1 MIGEMFDNKL
11 KLSFVVP
18 CKNEEKHI
26 IRCLDS
32 ILKQN
37 KNDSSSEIVVMD
49 NGSTDK
55 TLEILKRYNSR
66 IKVFVRTDVSISELR
81 NHGVEKSG
89 GEWIAFIDAD
99 VELDI
104 NWYTNLVRVINEL
117 KDTGVDIKK
126 VVLGSTCSIPCSPT
140 WVERIWYDQL
150 VSRDKNN
157 NAYINSANVILSREL
172 FDKIGGFDPVYK
184 TGEDEKLCSDARRH
198 GGLIIKNDSIRAV
211 HHGYSKSIKQFFKRE
226 RWHGLGMDKYL
237 FMPWKYRDLLLAYY
251 YISVLVIFIMLLL
264 FSKNIIVPVIFCPS
278 FVFIPVF
285 FLACLRYRE
294 KLLNVFPLSLLYFIY
309 GWARVF
315 SVFDIVS
322 AKCRNR

>member
-1 MIGEMFDNKL
+1 MITRLE
-11 KLSFVVP
+11 LSLVIP

-26 IRCLDS
+26 SLCLDS

-37 KNDSSSEIVVMD
+37 KNDSSIEIVVMD

-55 TLEILKRYNSR
+55 TVDILKGYNSR

-81 NHGVEKSG
+81 NYGAGKSG

-104 NWYTNLVRVINEL
+104 NWYINLIGVITEL
-117 KDTGVDIKK
+117 EDTGVDIKK
-126 VVLGSTCSIPCSPT
+126 VVLGSTCSIPRSPT

-157 NAYINSANVILSREL
+157 NTYINSANIILSREL
-172 FDKIGGFDPVYK
+172 FDRVGGFDHAYK
-184 TGEDEKLCSDARRH
+184 TGEDEKLCSDARKH
-198 GGLIIKNDSIRAV
+198 GGLIIKNDSIRVV
-211 HHGYSKSIKQFFKRE
+211 HHGYSKSVKQFFKRE

-237 FMPWKYRDLLLAYY
+237 LMPWKYRDLLLAYY
-251 YISVLVIFIMLLL
+251 YISVLVISIMLLF
-264 FSKNIIVPVIFCPS
+264 FSKNF
-278 FVFIPVF
+278 FVFIIFDLSLLLIPVF
-285 FLACLRYRE
+285 FLACSRCRI
-294 KLLNVFPLSLLYFIY
+294 KPLNVFPLSFLYFIY

-322 AKCRNR
+322 AKCKKS